1 MKKTTYQQFLKAI
14 QSEADELYMHF
25 VKKMKVLDKQAHT
38 MLEEVE
44 KKKVVALRSKIKK
57 IS

>member
-1 MKKTTYQQFLKAI
+1 MKQATYKQFLHAI

-25 VKKMKVLDKQAHT
+25 VKKMKVLDKQAHA

-44 KKKVVALRSKIKK
+44 KKKVAAVRTSIKK
-57 IS
+57 IK